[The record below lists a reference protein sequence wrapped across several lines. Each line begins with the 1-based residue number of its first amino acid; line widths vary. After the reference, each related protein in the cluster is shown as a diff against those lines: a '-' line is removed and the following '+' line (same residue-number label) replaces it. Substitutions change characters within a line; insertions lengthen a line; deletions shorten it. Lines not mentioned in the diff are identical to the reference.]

1 MGPAKPPLSFHA
13 SGCPA
18 TVGYTIPGLVP
29 PETAI
34 PMSWLMPA
42 FCVQRSALAERIAV
56 ELAAGVIFSTRWV
69 ASIGCQ
75 ALPSLFCNAYWLL
88 LMVVYTDPG
97 IVARTVEEAIPPVR
111 AAPGTVTGEVP
122 AGAKAWVAITVA

>member
-1 MGPAKPPLSFHA
+1 

-18 TVGYTIPGLVP
+18 TVGYVIAAPVP
-29 PETAI
+29 PETAM
-34 PMSWLMPA
+34 PMSWLIPA

-75 ALPSLFCNAYWLL
+75 GLPSLFCHPYWVV
-88 LMVVYTDPG
+88 LMVVYTAPV
-97 IVARTVEEAIPPVR
+97 IVAGTVQEALPPVR
-111 AAPGTVTGEVP
+111 SATVTVTVKVP
-122 AGAKAWVAITVA
+122 AE